1 MTLSTAAASVPAAE
15 DDQTVSSKRVL
26 DLRLLGL
33 DQAIYSAS
41 NFGLA
46 ALGGRSLAQADFG
59 RFAFV
64 ILAISVFVNLGK
76 AIWHEPDLAT
86 GNTRLTPGPWVL
98 LGIAA
103 VSLATCGAAFAF
115 GFASLPLMAFLGVV
129 VAVLQDRSRYGALAV
144 NRIKPVIAGDAA
156 WLLVIVGAFA
166 LQSRFERPEQI
177 IGVWIL
183 GAVLGLAPPA
193 LSSLKLGATGASPS
207 VRLTERQA
215 LLVDFM
221 LFSGMTQVGGLAV
234 ALVLPIEAFASV
246 RGAIIIFGPI
256 GVLTGALTTWIFG
269 SLDQS
274 TPDVAVVSKRAVQL
288 GLLSAGLTGLV
299 ALVPASIGRSV
310 LGSGWPPVW
319 VLLGIGVAV
328 ALQALSTPGMML
340 LRLLKSHRVLLQLRL
355 GAFASFV
362 LVVIGVAA
370 LSQAA
375 TATAAAYGIVNGLLA
390 VGVWTHLRRQF
401 AQ

>member
-1 MTLSTAAASVPAAE
+1 MTISTAAANLPAAG
-15 DDQTVSSKRVL
+15 DDQPAPTKRVL

-46 ALGGRSLAQADFG
+46 ALGGRSLAQGDFG

-86 GNTRLTPGPWVL
+86 GKTRLTPRPIVL
-98 LGIAA
+98 MGIAA
-103 VSLATCGAAFAF
+103 GALALCGAAFAF
-115 GFASLPLMAFLGVV
+115 GFASLPLMALLGVV
-129 VAVLQDRSRYGALAV
+129 AAVAQDRSRYHALAA
-144 NRIKPVIAGDAA
+144 NRLRPVIAGDAM
-156 WLLVIVGAFA
+156 WLLVIVAA
-166 LQSRFERPEQI
+166 LILEVRFERPDQI

-183 GAVLGLAPPA
+183 GAVVGLLPPA
-193 LSSLKLGATGASPS
+193 LAGLRSAATGETPIVGLSQ
-207 VRLTERQA
+207 RQT

-234 ALVLPIEAFASV
+234 GLVLPIEAFASV

-256 GVLTGALTTWIFG
+256 GILTGALTTWIFG

-274 TPDVAVVSKRAVQL
+274 SPDVGVVSKRAVQL
-288 GLLSAGLTGLV
+288 GLLSAAMTGLLV
-299 ALVPASIGRSV
+299 MVPASLGRSL
-310 LGSGWPPVW
+310 LGSGWPPTW

-328 ALQALSTPGMML
+328 ALQAISTPGMML
-340 LRLLKSHRVLLQLRL
+340 LRLGKSHRVLLQLRL
-355 GAFASFV
+355 IAFASFV
-362 LVVIGVAA
+362 SVVLGVA
-370 LSQAA
+370 LISQSAI
-375 TATAAAYGIVNGLLA
+375 ATAAAYGAVNGLLA
-390 VGVWTHLRRQF
+390 IGVWTHLRRQF
-401 AQ
+401 T